1 MVLLLSALKKIII
14 IPYYT
19 QRKLP
24 TTCLYSIGHAITANK
39 QDLLS
44 DVCTS
49 GTHWKYIFKNFWYY
63 LEGYSLAT
71 KFVMT

>member
-44 DVCTS
+44 DVCT
-49 GTHWKYIFKNFWYY
+49 
-63 LEGYSLAT
+63 
-71 KFVMT
+71 

>member
-1 MVLLLSALKKIII
+1 MGLAFLHIHQPKKKPWIYIVLLLSALKKIIIIIIII

-24 TTCLYSIGHAITANK
+24 TTCLYSLGHAITANK

-44 DVCTS
+44 DVCT
-49 GTHWKYIFKNFWYY
+49 
-63 LEGYSLAT
+63 
-71 KFVMT
+71 